1 MYRITKIMII
11 ILSIVLLI
19 SVGCPI
25 QATGFI
31 QETLPP
37 DEEKAMIESNR
48 FTKLE
53 TEPAKTMISCFDVN
67 QDGMIAVITDN
78 TGTKAVVVYDSNNEF
93 VTGYEI
99 DYSGSFGV
107 EWFYDELCIY
117 SVRSGLIYSL
127 NDDGSVDS
135 INKIANEYYNDIY
148 WQEHIKSP
156 VRMVGRT
163 KYELRKPIEPLS
175 IFSSSYSQ
183 IVKINRTGEE
193 EILYDVSGDHFIFT
207 LILFI
212 GALLLVSVVVFLMIR
227 SFRQALTR
235 QQGKEA

>member
-1 MYRITKIMII
+1 MHKQIKIVVIT
-11 ILSIVLLI
+11 LSVLLLI
-19 SVGCPI
+19 SIGCL
-25 QATGFI
+25 QASAAFV

-37 DEEKAMIESNR
+37 REEKTVRQNST
-48 FTKLE
+48 FTKLDE
-53 TEPAKTMISCFDVN
+53 EPDKDMINCFDVN
-67 QDGMIAVITDN
+67 KDGMIAV
-78 TGTKAVVVYDSNNEF
+78 GTSSRTKRVVIYNSNNEF
-93 VTGYEI
+93 VTGYEF
-99 DYSGSFGV
+99 DDPGSFGV

-135 INKIANEYYNDIY
+135 INKIANEYYNDMY
-148 WQEHIKSP
+148 WQEHVESP
-156 VRMVGRT
+156 ARMVGRT
-163 KYELRKPIEPLS
+163 KYELRKPIGPLS

-183 IVKINRTGEE
+183 IVKINRDGDE
-193 EILYDVSGDHFIFT
+193 EILYDVSSDYFVFT